1 MLHPYSSKIIE
12 IKVILEI
19 CTTFKGIPYG
29 PALISYKDLDYNFLS
44 FKGVGFFNKGKLHL
58 TPFMCIKNTGFKY

>member
-1 MLHPYSSKIIE
+1 MLHPFSPTIIE

-29 PALISYKDLDYNFLS
+29 PALIRFKDLNDKSFS
-44 FKGVGFFNKGKLHL
+44 FKGVGFFNKGKLHM
-58 TPFMCIKNTGFKY
+58 TPFTGVDENGFKY